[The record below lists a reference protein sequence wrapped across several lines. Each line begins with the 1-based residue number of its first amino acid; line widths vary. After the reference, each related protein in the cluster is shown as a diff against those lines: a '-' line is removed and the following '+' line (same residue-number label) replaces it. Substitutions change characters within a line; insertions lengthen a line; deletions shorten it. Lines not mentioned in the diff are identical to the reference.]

1 MPGIPFK
8 VAAKHLTDGERHA
21 LLLTDD
27 GSRCLLRF
35 GYLRRGT
42 GDVFLPETMLDD
54 WGHEIGGVALYHWV
68 GENATHFPRAEL
80 FGFDRAGRPQ
90 QCFVRELD
98 LTASYICLAY
108 SDASTTLT
116 EGVRIDAVLL
126 PATGTSR
133 RRLERAPDNISFP
146 LRKAEVKWWL
156 VEPTAVGTAGDG
168 LYRLLEA
175 DESG

>member
-1 MPGIPFK
+1 MLETGDGPALEPPEL
-8 VAAKHLTDGERHA
+8 HHRQRRPLRGER
-21 LLLTDD
+21 
-27 GSRCLLRF
+27 
-35 GYLRRGT
+35 
-42 GDVFLPETMLDD
+42 VE
-54 WGHEIGGVALYHWV
+54 
-68 GENATHFPRAEL
+68 
-80 FGFDRAGRPQ
+80 
-90 QCFVRELD
+90 CFVRELD

-126 PATGTSR
+126 PAAGTSR

-168 LYRLLEA
+168 VYRLLEA